1 MAENKSA
8 FRLPR
13 PALVKLRA
21 ELAKRAIS
29 ERASAIIEGLFEQWA
44 ADPRIVVDRKT
55 SQAMNDIGPTF
66 QIILEGRGDLPAIE
80 SDGRIRIFIDGIYA
94 RLIMRAVET
103 YPADGAQ
110 KKAKPIP
117 VNLIKAR
124 DERVKAAR
132 KRVLER
138 ELAATPSKRRR
149 NQTKK
154 PSELS
159 VTPAE

>member
-1 MAENKSA
+1 MAESKSD

-13 PALVKLRA
+13 PALLKLKA

-29 ERASAIIEGLFEQWA
+29 ERASTIIEGLFAQWD
-44 ADPRIVVDRKT
+44 ADPRILVDRRT
-55 SQAMNDIGPTF
+55 SQVMNAIGPTF

-124 DERVKAAR
+124 DERVNVAR

-138 ELAATPSKRRR
+138 ELAAAPSKRR
-149 NQTKK
+149 QTKK

-159 VTPAE
+159 TVPAE

>member
-1 MAENKSA
+1 MAENK

-13 PALVKLRA
+13 PASVKLRS
-21 ELAKRAIS
+21 ELTKRAIS
-29 ERASAIIEGLFEQWA
+29 ERAAAIIEGLFAQWD

-55 SQAMNDIGPTF
+55 SQAMNSIGPTY
-66 QIILEGRGDLPAIE
+66 QIILEGRGELDAIE
-80 SDGRIRIFIDGIYA
+80 SDGRIRVFVDGIYA
-94 RLIMRAVET
+94 RLIRRAVET
-103 YPADGAQ
+103 YPAGGAQ

-138 ELAATPSKRRR
+138 ELAAAPSKRSRS
-149 NQTKK
+149 QTKK
-154 PSELS
+154 PSELPT
-159 VTPAE
+159 TPAE